1 MRSKL
6 IPARLVLATLWLS
19 AAIIGCQTRP
29 PSAAA
34 PPVFRVATEQ
44 ELAANEYRVAPPD
57 KLTLL
62 TPVANDPVAT
72 ADISPGG
79 FITVP
84 GFGTFNVAGKTTRE
98 IAELINNAAADHA
111 HAKPIDVR
119 VDVYASRFYQV
130 FGEARETGRLPF
142 TGRET
147 VLNAVANAG
156 FTDREWPATV
166 YLFRPASA
174 RQRSHTVTIDMRP
187 VCTTGDFRS
196 NYLIEEGDVLFVPPG
211 PRIAWNPKLL
221 HQILAW

>member
-1 MRSKL
+1 MSQRTNGEIGPL
-6 IPARLVLATLWLS
+6 HRFEATD
-19 AAIIGCQTRP
+19 
-29 PSAAA
+29 
-34 PPVFRVATEQ
+34 
-44 ELAANEYRVAPPD
+44 D
-57 KLTLL
+57 KQ
-62 TPVANDPVAT
+62 V
-72 ADISPGG
+72 
-79 FITVP
+79 
-84 GFGTFNVAGKTTRE
+84 
-98 IAELINNAAADHA
+98 IA
-111 HAKPIDVR
+111 V
-119 VDVYASRFYQV
+119 
-130 FGEARETGRLPF
+130 F